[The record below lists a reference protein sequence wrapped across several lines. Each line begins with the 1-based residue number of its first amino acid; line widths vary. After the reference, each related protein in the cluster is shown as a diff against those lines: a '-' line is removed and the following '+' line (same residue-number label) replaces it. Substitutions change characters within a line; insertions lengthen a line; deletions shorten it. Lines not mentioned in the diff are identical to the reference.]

1 MKTEKYEK
9 PEMIFKELRLSESVA
24 DTCWGL
30 KPGHPYDNEY
40 FYDIDGEGYVG
51 FHIKSISG
59 NCGGPDAYN
68 IYYYEYAGAEGDP
81 VKGKEYNDFLEKVL
95 TEKGGN
101 NGQPYKGI
109 EFDFPVEPD
118 PSWS

>member
-1 MKTEKYEK
+1 MPRNPIWK
-9 PEMIFKELRLSESVA
+9 R
-24 DTCWGL
+24 
-30 KPGHPYDNEY
+30 
-40 FYDIDGEGYVG
+40 
-51 FHIKSISG
+51 SIRR
-59 NCGGPDAYN
+59 
-68 IYYYEYAGAEGDP
+68 AEGDP

>member
-40 FYDIDGEGYVG
+40 FYDIDV
-51 FHIKSISG
+51 SR
-59 NCGGPDAYN
+59 
-68 IYYYEYAGAEGDP
+68 
-81 VKGKEYNDFLEKVL
+81 
-95 TEKGGN
+95 
-101 NGQPYKGI
+101 
-109 EFDFPVEPD
+109 
-118 PSWS
+118 